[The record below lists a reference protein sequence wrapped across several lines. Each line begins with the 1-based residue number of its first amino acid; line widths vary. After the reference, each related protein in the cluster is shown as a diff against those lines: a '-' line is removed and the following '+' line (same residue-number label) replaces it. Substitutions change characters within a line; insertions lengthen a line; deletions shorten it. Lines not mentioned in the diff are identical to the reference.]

1 MALFHPPSQSNSLLV
16 SLAPALIRKRAN
28 RRYAVLASLARLTRE
43 LYARQAKSASR
54 QARED
59 DAAAAAAAEEEEE
72 VVVVEE
78 QVVVVEEQV
87 VVVEEQAGGLLRGD
101 LAFDVITSESVWR
114 YILEFM

>member
-43 LYARQAKSASR
+43 LYARQAKRAG
-54 QARED
+54 E
-59 DAAAAAAAEEEEE
+59 DAAAATAAAAMEEEEEE

-78 QVVVVEEQV
+78 Q
-87 VVVEEQAGGLLRGD
+87 AGGLRGK
-101 LAFDVITSESVWR
+101 LAFDAITSEDVWR
-114 YILEFM
+114 YMLEFV

>member
-59 DAAAAAAAEEEEE
+59 DAAAAAAEEEE

-114 YILEFM
+114 YILEFV